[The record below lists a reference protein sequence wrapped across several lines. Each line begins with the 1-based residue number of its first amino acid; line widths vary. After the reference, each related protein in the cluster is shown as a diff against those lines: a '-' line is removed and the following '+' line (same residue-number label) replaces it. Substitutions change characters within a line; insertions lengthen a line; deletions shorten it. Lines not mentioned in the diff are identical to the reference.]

1 MCSHHL
7 KKGDGADE
15 VVVVVKQ
22 GLVHALTN
30 SFEPSKVNDSLK
42 PAATVGSGRVNNNRE
57 QRETDDIS
65 MTNNSC
71 PGGGGDEK
79 MISTDNRAKAM
90 FSSQNFTKIFKIPRH
105 IESLDADAYMK
116 H

>member
-1 MCSHHL
+1 MASYEKRGMYVCYLLAAICSHHL
-7 KKGDGADE
+7 EKSDGADE
-15 VVVVVKQ
+15 VVVIVKQ
-22 GLVHALTN
+22 GLVHALAN

-71 PGGGGDEK
+71 HCGAEK
-79 MISTDNRAKAM
+79 LIKQTNELR
-90 FSSQNFTKIFKIPRH
+90 
-105 IESLDADAYMK
+105 
-116 H
+116 